1 MTEFRAFVELIGMLV
16 TDPRTSVLMVLLAV
30 AAVSDYRTYKI
41 PNLLSGG
48 GILFA
53 LVYNA
58 SVPPYPHADWT
69 WAAGGMLLG
78 FAVMIPMY
86 AVRIMGAGDV
96 KLMAMVGAFVGPSGI
111 MYALMFTVIT
121 AGIAALL
128 MAARNRVTLR
138 MLVNVRELLR
148 GMVWSAVSA
157 GRPSIQSVAI
167 ASVGKLAYGVSIAV
181 GTTSYLVAGQL
192 GFVSP

>member
-1 MTEFRAFVELIGMLV
+1 MAEFRAFIELIGMLV

-41 PNLLSGG
+41 PNLLTGG

-58 SVPPYPHADWT
+58 SIPPYPHADWT

-96 KLMAMVGAFVGPSGI
+96 KLMAMVGAFVGPSGTI
-111 MYALMFTVIT
+111 YALMFTVIT

-138 MLVNVRELLR
+138 MLVNVRALLR

-181 GTTSYLVAGQL
+181 GTTSYLVAEQL
-192 GFVSP
+192 GFV